1 MPVSTLLDGEYGE
14 RDVFLGVPTELRA
27 NGANEIVEL
36 ELADDEL
43 AKLHHSAELVA
54 PTAKG
59 CCSRRP
65 ARFFSP

>member
-1 MPVSTLLDGEYGE
+1 MGRTPHRAGIDLLDGEYGE

-43 AKLHHSAELVA
+43 AKLHHSAELVRSYCE
-54 PTAKG
+54 G
-59 CCSRRP
+59 LL
-65 ARFFSP
+65 